1 MIDTIIIGAGTAG
14 LTAAIYSLRAGLS
27 VTIIENEIYGGQ
39 IINTPKIDN
48 FPGLPGVSG
57 AEFAASLYQQA
68 TSLGATV
75 EFGRIAAVEL
85 TGETKKVYLNQEIL
99 ESRSVII
106 ATGKIPRKQGCP
118 GEDAFAGKGVSYCA
132 TCDGAFHRGKAVAVI
147 GGGNTA
153 IEEALVL
160 SDLCQTVYLIH
171 RRDEF
176 TAELHNLEQL
186 KQRGNVLWL
195 TDSEAE
201 EITGDNI
208 VSAIRIKHL
217 ADNREETIPVS
228 GVFVAIGSA
237 PDSRLLESQIDMDL
251 QGYIIADENCQT
263 NIAGVFVAGDARTKK
278 VRQLVTAAADGA
290 VAALAA
296 KEYIRAVARSS

>member
-57 AEFAASLYQQA
+57 VQFASSLYQQA
-68 TSLGATV
+68 TDLGATV

-85 TGETKKVYLNQEIL
+85 SGEIKKVYLNQDVL
-99 ESRSVII
+99 ESRSVIL

-118 GEDAFAGKGVSYCA
+118 GEDTFSGRGVSYCA
-132 TCDGAFHRGKAVAVI
+132 TCDGAFHKDKDVAII

-160 SDLCQTVYLIH
+160 SDLCKTVYLIH
-171 RRDEF
+171 RREEF

-186 KQRGNVLWL
+186 KARNNIIWM
-195 TDSEAE
+195 TDCTTE
-201 EITGDNI
+201 EILGDNI
-208 VSAIRIKHL
+208 VSAVRVKHL
-217 ADNREETIPVS
+217 ADNREETLPVS

-237 PDSRLLESQIDMDL
+237 PDSRLLERQITMDA
-251 QGYIIADENCQT
+251 QGYIIADESCQT
-263 NIAGVFVAGDARTKK
+263 NLPGVFVAGDARTKK

-296 KEYIRAVARSS
+296 KDYTRQ